1 MALSFSSLL
10 TESSWGAMGGRARGR
25 WREKEKLRDNE
36 LRLRL
41 RAPNQRWLVPRKK
54 RSVQRRKTRGEK
66 KKKKKKKKGR
76 KEMEMEPTLEEE
88 EEEEKLPRG
97 LIWCVRKEGRG
108 RGEMGGR
115 D

>member
-1 MALSFSSLL
+1 MGRHGW
-10 TESSWGAMGGRARGR
+10 EGEGGGRDGG
-25 WREKEKLRDNE
+25 EKKKLRDNE

-66 KKKKKKKKGR
+66 KKKGS
-76 KEMEMEPTLEEE
+76 KEMEMEPTLEEEE